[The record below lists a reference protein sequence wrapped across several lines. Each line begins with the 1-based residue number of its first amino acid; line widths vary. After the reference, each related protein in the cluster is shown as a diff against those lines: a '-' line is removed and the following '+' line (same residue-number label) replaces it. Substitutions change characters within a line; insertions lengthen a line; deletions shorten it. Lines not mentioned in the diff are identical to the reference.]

1 MSFFKKF
8 PLYLFLVSYL
18 FLPFDHIFSDSEV
31 VKEVNALNCSPK
43 SNEFLLSLALSAQ
56 SKANQAN
63 FYNSKED
70 SQKYHKDAIRFF
82 EKYIE
87 CTDSSQRNAITHLN
101 LANSYIEVADY
112 KSAELQASEALKKNP
127 TYRDAIFFQARLL
140 TRQGKLDAAANQ
152 LESKISYFPEDSDFL
167 FLLGSLN
174 RELNRN
180 NKAILYFTSLLDSI
194 DKREG
199 NGKYK
204 VHCLKNLGD
213 LYFLNKELKKSLLNY
228 QAYLLLNPRDTDA
241 KFQVA
246 QIFNLLGDFGA
257 SKRILQEIHQ
267 KNPSNLEVELL
278 LAEMNFVESKAT
290 AFPYLSQLN
299 KENKLSKDHLTF
311 ALHEVLLRHWKFS
324 DGFLREFLPNH
335 TNRIAARLAWL
346 DVLEAKYTKEDYAAE
361 LKTVAELSYT
371 MKQFHISSNLISDRI
386 RLQEKEPK
394 LAGDLPYSYWFLANC
409 MEELKSPNRA
419 ILYSKKAIALSKDP
433 EEKSKFNLHLGHL
446 LLSEKIKRLDEAK
459 AIANSLLNENPK
471 NPSAYYLKSFAFY
484 LEEDYNS
491 SLGSI
496 NKAIEID
503 PENIGT
509 IFQRALV
516 YEKLQNFPGQE
527 KDLKL
532 AIQLN
537 PENPVTLNYLGFLYA
552 ERGENKEEAL
562 NMILK
567 AVELEPDNGAYQDSL
582 GWIYFKMGRLDEA
595 LFHLS
600 LAKQMLTDQGINDPT
615 VFDHIGDVYN
625 AKEDLVN
632 AKDYWKKAKQLSKN
646 KDEIQRIDSKI
657 QNTKRGEGNK

>member
-1 MSFFKKF
+1 
-8 PLYLFLVSYL
+8 
-18 FLPFDHIFSDSEV
+18 
-31 VKEVNALNCSPK
+31 
-43 SNEFLLSLALSAQ
+43 
-56 SKANQAN
+56 
-63 FYNSKED
+63 
-70 SQKYHKDAIRFF
+70 
-82 EKYIE
+82 
-87 CTDSSQRNAITHLN
+87 
-101 LANSYIEVADY
+101 
-112 KSAELQASEALKKNP
+112 
-127 TYRDAIFFQARLL
+127 
-140 TRQGKLDAAANQ
+140 
-152 LESKISYFPEDSDFL
+152 
-167 FLLGSLN
+167 
-174 RELNRN
+174 
-180 NKAILYFTSLLDSI
+180 
-194 DKREG
+194 
-199 NGKYK
+199 
-204 VHCLKNLGD
+204 
-213 LYFLNKELKKSLLNY
+213 
-228 QAYLLLNPRDTDA
+228 
-241 KFQVA
+241 
-246 QIFNLLGDFGA
+246 
-257 SKRILQEIHQ
+257 
-267 KNPSNLEVELL
+267 
-278 LAEMNFVESKAT
+278 
-290 AFPYLSQLN
+290 
-299 KENKLSKDHLTF
+299 
-311 ALHEVLLRHWKFS
+311 
-324 DGFLREFLPNH
+324 
-335 TNRIAARLAWL
+335 L

-371 MKQFHISSNLISDRI
+371 MKQFHISANLMSDRI
-386 RLQEKEPK
+386 HLQEKEPT
-394 LAGDLPYSYWFLANC
+394 LAEDLPYSYWFLANC

-419 ILYSKKAIALSKDP
+419 ILYSKKAIALSKDT

-471 NPSAYYLKSFAFY
+471 NPSAYYLKSYAFF
-484 LEEDYNS
+484 LEEDYKS
-491 SLGSI
+491 SLDSI